1 MTISHEHAQP
11 IARYMTMS
19 PHSIGLEQ
27 PLDVAHRMMRE
38 HAIRHLPVLEGGK
51 LVGILSQRDLYLI
64 ETLEPLDTRAVRVE
78 EAMTQDIYVVGPQ
91 ESLESVVSTMA
102 ERKLGCAV
110 VMDGPGVVGIFTT
123 IDALRALAYLIHESP
138 S

>member
-1 MTISHEHAQP
+1 
-11 IARYMTMS
+11 MTMS
-19 PHSIGLEQ
+19 PHSIGLGQ

-64 ETLEPLDTRAVRVE
+64 ETLEALDTSAVRVE
-78 EAMTQDIYVVGPQ
+78 EAMTQDIYIVGPE

-110 VMDGPGVVGIFTT
+110 VIDGPGVAGIFTT
-123 IDALRALAYLIHESP
+123 HDALRALAHLIHKSP